1 MTDYSIVVKDLSKR
15 YRIGLEEKTQDSLVG
30 SVINTVSRPFQNFR
44 DLRKLTDFS
53 KESELDHEDV
63 IWALQDVSL
72 KVEPGEVVGVIGQNG
87 AGKSTL
93 LKVLSQI
100 TYPTSGRI
108 ELRGRVSSLLEVGT
122 GFHPELTGRENIYLN
137 GTILGM
143 TKQEI
148 DSKFDEIVAFS
159 GVKKFIDTPVKRYSS
174 GMRVRL
180 AFSVA
185 AHLEPEIL
193 LIDEVLS
200 VGDAAFQKKSLGKM
214 EEVSQQGRTV
224 LFVSHNMGAVRS
236 LCSRVILLED
246 GRLVE
251 DGPADE
257 VIEKYL
263 QNSEVSSE
271 GQLRWTGHQAPQS
284 DEVSLLGIDVLSQ
297 AEEIKTTFMIDQ
309 GIRIR
314 VHYQIKKPIRNL
326 RLYLRLRT
334 ILGETVF
341 ATYEDASIKE
351 GYIRKKGYYT
361 AVCVIPPNILNN
373 ITYRLYLGFDSPGNK
388 VLIPGRDYLEFH
400 VIDTSAGYRY
410 SKGAFDGPIRPQL
423 DWDVESLENPPNLLK
438 EKGDGVGETAPSDQ

>member
-1 MTDYSIVVKDLSKR
+1 MSEYSIVVKNLSKR
-15 YRIGLEEKTQDSLVG
+15 YRIGLEEEKQDSLVG
-30 SVINTVSRPFQNFR
+30 SVLDTAARPFRNFQN
-44 DLRKLTDFS
+44 LRSLTSFS
-53 KESELDHEDV
+53 PSEERERKDV
-63 IWALQDVSL
+63 IWALQGVSL
-72 KVEPGEVVGVIGQNG
+72 KVKPGEVVGVIGKNG

-100 TYPTSGRI
+100 TYPTSGHI

-148 DSKFDEIVAFS
+148 DTKFEEIVDFS
-159 GVKKFIDTPVKRYSS
+159 GVRKFIDTPVKRYSS

-200 VGDAAFQKKSLGKM
+200 VGDAAFQRKSLGKM

-236 LCSRVILLED
+236 LCSRAILLDD
-246 GRLVE
+246 GKVVE
-251 DGPADE
+251 DGPPDQ
-257 VIEKYL
+257 VIETYL
-263 QNSEVSSE
+263 QNREVSSE
-271 GQLRWTGHQAPQS
+271 GRIRWEESEAPTS
-284 DEVSLLGIDVLSQ
+284 KEVTLLGIDVLSEQ
-297 AEEIKTTFMIDQ
+297 EEVKNTFMIDE
-309 GIRIR
+309 GIKIR
-314 VHYQIKKPIRNL
+314 VHYRIKKPLRNL
-326 RLYLRLRT
+326 RMYLRLRT

-341 ATYEDASIKE
+341 AAYEDASIRE
-351 GYIRKKGYYT
+351 GIVREEGDYS
-361 AVCVIPPNILNN
+361 AVTLIPPHILNN

-388 VLIPGRDYLEFH
+388 VLIPGRDYLEFQ

-410 SKGAFDGPIRPQL
+410 SKGAFDGPIRPR
-423 DWDVESLENPPNLLK
+423 LEWSVRPVKKSMENQI
-438 EKGDGVGETAPSDQ
+438 GEGEA

>member
-1 MTDYSIVVKDLSKR
+1 MV
-15 YRIGLEEKTQDSLVG
+15 Q
-30 SVINTVSRPFQNFR
+30 
-44 DLRKLTDFS
+44 
-53 KESELDHEDV
+53 
-63 IWALQDVSL
+63 
-72 KVEPGEVVGVIGQNG
+72 PGEVVGVIGKNG

-100 TYPTSGRI
+100 TYPTSGHI
-108 ELRGRVSSLLEVGT
+108 QLRGRVSSLLEVGT
-122 GFHPELTGRENIYLN
+122 GFHPELTGRENVYLN

-148 DSKFDEIVAFS
+148 DSKFDEIIAFS

-236 LCSRVILLED
+236 LCSRTVLLEE
-246 GRLVE
+246 GRLVM
-251 DGPADE
+251 DGSPDE
-257 VIEKYL
+257 VIESYL

-271 GQLRWTGHQAPQS
+271 GRLRWSEKEAPQS
-284 DEVSLLGIDVLSQ
+284 QEVSLLGIDVLS
-297 AEEIKTTFMIDQ
+297 EEEEVKTTFMIDQ

-314 VHYQIKKPIRNL
+314 VHYQVKQPIRNL

-341 ATYEDASIKE
+341 ATYEDASIRE
-351 GYIRKKGYYT
+351 GYVRQEGYYT
-361 AVCVIPPNILNN
+361 AVCVVPPNILND
-373 ITYRLYLGFDSPGNK
+373 ITYRLYIGFDSPGNK
-388 VLIPGRDYLEFH
+388 VLIPGRDYLEFN

-423 DWDVESLENPPNLLK
+423 KWEVDPLEKPQATL
-438 EKGDGVGETAPSDQ
+438 DT